1 MEKKTMTNRVFLM
14 RVKELVTDK
23 EVLEKADELL
33 ANLDKRNAARS
44 SKPSKTQLKNAPI
57 KASILKY
64 LASTTVYVP
73 SAVIAKEINCDSPNT
88 VSALCTQLVKE
99 GKLKVEKVKS
109 TAKSGGKVNGY
120 KLADIS
126 EVVDEGDEE

>member
-1 MEKKTMTNRVFLM
+1 MEKKSMTQRDFL
-14 RVKELVTDK
+14 VKVKALVSDP

-44 SKPSKTQLKNAPI
+44 SKPSKTQLKNEPI
-57 KASILKY
+57 KASILEY
-64 LASTTVYVP
+64 LASATVYVP
-73 SAVIAKEINCDSPNT
+73 ASVITKEIDCDSPNT

-99 GKLKVEKVKS
+99 GKLAVEKVKS

-126 EVVDEGDEE
+126 EVADEE

>member
-1 MEKKTMTNRVFLM
+1 MEKKTMTQRDFL
-14 RVKELVTDK
+14 VKVKALVTDK
-23 EVLEKADELL
+23 EVIEKADELL

-57 KASILKY
+57 KASILEY
-64 LASTTVYVP
+64 LAKATVYVP

-99 GKLKVEKVKS
+99 GKLIVDKVKS
-109 TAKSGGKVNGY
+109 TAKSGGKVKGY
-120 KLADIS
+120 KLADIY
-126 EVVDEGDEE
+126 EVAAEGDEE

>member
-1 MEKKTMTNRVFLM
+1 MEKKTMTQRDFL
-14 RVKELVTDK
+14 VKVKALVTDK
-23 EVLEKADELL
+23 EVIEKADELL

-57 KASILKY
+57 KASILEY
-64 LASTTVYVP
+64 LASATVYVP

-99 GKLKVEKVKS
+99 GKLAVEQVDS

-126 EVVDEGDEE
+126 EVADEDTEE

>member
-1 MEKKTMTNRVFLM
+1 MENKGMTNRVFLM

-23 EVLEKADELL
+23 DVLEKADELL
-33 ANLDKRNAARS
+33 ANIDKRNAARS

-64 LASTTVYVP
+64 LASATVYVP

-126 EVVDEGDEE
+126 EVADEDTEE

>member
-1 MEKKTMTNRVFLM
+1 MEKKTMTKRDFL
-14 RVKELVTDK
+14 VKVKALVSDP

-33 ANLDKRNAARS
+33 ENLDKRNAARS

-57 KASILKY
+57 KTSILEY
-64 LASTTVYVP
+64 LASATVYVP
-73 SAVIAKEINCDSPNT
+73 SAVITKEIGCDSPNT

-99 GKLKVEKVKS
+99 GKLVVEKVKS

-126 EVVDEGDEE
+126 EVADEDTEE

>member
-1 MEKKTMTNRVFLM
+1 MEKKTMTQRDFF
-14 RVKELVTDK
+14 VKVKALVSDP
-23 EVLEKADELL
+23 EVLAKADELL

-44 SKPSKTQLKNAPI
+44 SKPSKTQLKNEPI
-57 KASILKY
+57 KKAILEY
-64 LASTTVYVP
+64 LAKTTVYVP
-73 SAVIAKEINCDSPNT
+73 SAVIAKEIGCDSPNT
-88 VSALCTQLVKE
+88 VSALCTQFVKE
-99 GKLKVEKVKS
+99 GVLAVEKVKS

>member
-1 MEKKTMTNRVFLM
+1 MEKKTMTQRDFL
-14 RVKELVTDK
+14 VKVKALVSDP

-64 LASTTVYVP
+64 LASATVYVP

-99 GKLKVEKVKS
+99 GKLTVEKVKS

-126 EVVDEGDEE
+126 EVADEGDEE